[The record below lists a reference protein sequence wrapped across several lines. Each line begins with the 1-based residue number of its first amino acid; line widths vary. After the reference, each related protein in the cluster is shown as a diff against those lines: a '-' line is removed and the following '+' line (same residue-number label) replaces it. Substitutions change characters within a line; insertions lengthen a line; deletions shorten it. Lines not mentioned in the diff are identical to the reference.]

1 MAAVTSTGSPGRP
14 TWASDPDTDVDGA
27 HPFMTSLDGL
37 TAIVAGAGP
46 GIGRACAAALRRE
59 GADVVVAARNAARL
73 EALAAEVAD
82 VADVADLAGPT
93 RPSDAEILPIAFD
106 LADPATC
113 RALVDETLARL
124 GRLDILVNVATAGGD
139 DDPMTEGEWESW
151 RRAFEV
157 NVIGTLELTRL
168 AAQAM
173 PSGGSIIQIGTI
185 GTRALPPGRARYTA
199 TKSAMVTASLTMAKE
214 LGPAGVRVN
223 VVTPGFTTGGP
234 LTAMME
240 SIATRSG
247 ENTEEVSS
255 RLAAGASLRRHV
267 DPEDVAEA
275 VVFLAGPR
283 ARNVTGIEL
292 PVTAGR

>member
-1 MAAVTSTGSPGRP
+1 MVAATSTGWPGRP
-14 TWASDPDTDVDGA
+14 TSANDPDPRGA
-27 HPFMTSLDGL
+27 RPPLTSLDGL

-73 EALAAEVAD
+73 EALAAD
-82 VADVADLAGPT
+82 VAGLT
-93 RPSDAEILPIAFD
+93 RPSGAQVLPIAFD
-106 LADPATC
+106 LADPASC
-113 RALVDETLARL
+113 RALVDGTLAGL

-139 DDPMTEGEWESW
+139 HNPVTEGEWASW
-151 RRAFEV
+151 RHAFEV
-157 NVIGTLELTRL
+157 NVIGTLELSRL
-168 AAQAM
+168 AARAM
-173 PSGGSIIQIGTI
+173 TSGGSIIQIGTI

-223 VVTPGFTTGGP
+223 VVTPGFTTGDP
-234 LTAMME
+234 LTAMMD
-240 SIATRSG
+240 SIAARSG
-247 ENTEEVSS
+247 ESTEEVSS
-255 RLAAGASLRRHV
+255 RMAAGASLRRHV

-275 VVFLAGPR
+275 VVFLAGPG